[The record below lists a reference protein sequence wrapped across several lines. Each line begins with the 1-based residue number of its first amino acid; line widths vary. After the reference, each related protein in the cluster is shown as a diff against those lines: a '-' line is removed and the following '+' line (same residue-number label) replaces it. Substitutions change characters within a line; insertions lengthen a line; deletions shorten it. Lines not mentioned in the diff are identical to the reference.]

1 MTFIKLQICCLVLVL
16 YIELIYIW
24 QTTGSRAKVPC
35 NPFFDI
41 LMVIVPWLVLFDGG
55 TAWTVNHLETVPYML
70 NLVLHAIFFL
80 LLALFMPL
88 VFLHTLHVVKGN
100 PKRKILRFA
109 LWIPFFISAVI
120 ILAFL
125 PQLEFIKGST
135 TNYSMGISVVAC
147 YVCALFYF
155 ILLSVFTIKKI
166 RNLESRKR
174 INIIS
179 FLAITLAILISQMI
193 FPELLIS
200 SIVPAFCIIA
210 LYINIE
216 DPALRR
222 LKLYNND
229 IVTSFATLVESRDN
243 STGSHVKRTR
253 NYAKIILDELEKAH
267 LHSSVMTSDFKEH
280 LLNAAPMH
288 DIGKISTPDT
298 ILQKPGKLTDE
309 EYAVMKKHAVAGGEI
324 IQEIFKDLDD
334 KEFLQTAYNVARY
347 HHERWNGNGYPEG
360 LKETEIPFEARIMA
374 IADVFDA
381 ISAKR
386 CYRDAMPVEKCF
398 QIIEEGAGKDFDP
411 ELVKL
416 FLGAKEKIIK
426 NISC

>member
-1 MTFIKLQICCLVLVL
+1 MTFIKLQICCFILVL
-16 YIELIYIW
+16 YIEFIYIW
-24 QTTGSRAKVPC
+24 QTTGKRAKIPC

-41 LMVIVPWLVLFDGG
+41 LMIIVPWLVLFDGG
-55 TAWTVNHLETVPYML
+55 TAWTVNHLETVPYRL
-70 NLVLHAIFFL
+70 NIVMHAIFFL
-80 LLALFMPL
+80 LLAIFMPI
-88 VFLHTLHVVKGN
+88 VFFHTLYVVKGI
-100 PKRKILRFA
+100 PKKKFLRFA
-109 LWIPFFISAVI
+109 MWIPFLISATVI
-120 ILAFL
+120 LMFL
-125 PQLEFIKGST
+125 PELEFIKGTT
-135 TNYSMGISVVAC
+135 TNYSMGTSVIAC

-155 ILLSVFTIKKI
+155 MLLSVFTIKKI
-166 RNLESRKR
+166 KNLESRKR

-179 FLAITLAILISQMI
+179 FLIITLAILISQMI

-222 LKLYNND
+222 LKFYNND

-253 NYAKIILDELEKAH
+253 NYVKIILDEIEKAH
-267 LHSSVMTSDFKEH
+267 LYSSVMTSDFKEH

-309 EYAVMKKHAVAGGEI
+309 EYAIMKKHAVAGGEI

-334 KEFLQTAYNVARY
+334 KEFLQTAYDVARY
-347 HHERWNGNGYPEG
+347 HHERWNGKGYPKG
-360 LKETEIPFEARIMA
+360 LKETEIPFAARIMA

-386 CYRDAMPVEKCF
+386 CYRDAMPLETCF
-398 QIIEEGAGKDFDP
+398 QIIKEGAGKDFDP

-416 FLGAKEKIIK
+416 FLGAKEKIAK
-426 NISC
+426 NIS

>member
-1 MTFIKLQICCLVLVL
+1 MSFIKLQICCFILVL
-16 YIELIYIW
+16 YIEFIYIW
-24 QTTGSRAKVPC
+24 QTTGKRAKVPC

-41 LMVIVPWLVLFDGG
+41 LMIIVPWLVLFDGG
-55 TAWTVNHLETVPYML
+55 TAWTVNHLETVPYRL
-70 NLVLHAIFFL
+70 NIVMHAIFFL
-80 LLALFMPL
+80 LLAIFMPI
-88 VFLHTLHVVKGN
+88 VFLHTLYVVKGI
-100 PKRKILRFA
+100 PKKKFLRFA
-109 LWIPFFISAVI
+109 MWIPFLISATVI
-120 ILAFL
+120 LMFL
-125 PQLEFIKGST
+125 PELEFIKGTT
-135 TNYSMGISVVAC
+135 TNYSMGTSVIAC

-155 ILLSVFTIKKI
+155 MLLSVFTIKKI
-166 RNLESRKR
+166 KNLESRKR

-179 FLAITLAILISQMI
+179 FLIITLAILISQMI

-222 LKLYNND
+222 LKFYNND

-253 NYAKIILDELEKAH
+253 NYVKIILNEIEKAH
-267 LHSSVMTSDFKEH
+267 LYSSVMTSDFKDH

-309 EYAVMKKHAVAGGEI
+309 EYAIMKKHAVAGGEI

-334 KEFLQTAYNVARY
+334 KEFLKTAYDVARY
-347 HHERWNGNGYPEG
+347 HHERWNGKGYPEG
-360 LKETEIPFEARIMA
+360 LKETEIPFAARIMA

-381 ISAKR
+381 ISAER
-386 CYRDAMPVEKCF
+386 CYRDAMPIDTCF
-398 QIIEEGAGKDFDP
+398 QIIQEGAGKDFDP

-416 FLGAKEKIIK
+416 FLGAKEKIAK
-426 NISC
+426 NIS

>member
-1 MTFIKLQICCLVLVL
+1 MSFIKLQICCFILVL
-16 YIELIYIW
+16 YIEFIYIW
-24 QTTGSRAKVPC
+24 QTTGKREKVPC

-41 LMVIVPWLVLFDGG
+41 LMIIVPWLVLFDGG
-55 TAWTVNHLETVPYML
+55 TAWTVNHLETVPYRL
-70 NLVLHAIFFL
+70 NIVMHAIFFL
-80 LLALFMPL
+80 LLAIFMPI
-88 VFLHTLHVVKGN
+88 VFLHTLYVVKGI
-100 PKRKILRFA
+100 PKKKFLRFA
-109 LWIPFFISAVI
+109 MWIPFLISATVI
-120 ILAFL
+120 LMFL
-125 PQLEFIKGST
+125 PELEFIKGTT
-135 TNYSMGISVVAC
+135 TNYSMGTSVIAC

-155 ILLSVFTIKKI
+155 MLFSVFTIKKI
-166 RNLESRKR
+166 KNLESRKR

-179 FLAITLAILISQMI
+179 FLIITLAILISQMI

-222 LKLYNND
+222 LKFYNND

-253 NYAKIILDELEKAH
+253 NYVKIILNEIEKAH
-267 LHSSVMTSDFKEH
+267 LYSSVMTSDFKDH

-309 EYAVMKKHAVAGGEI
+309 EYAIMKKHAVAGGEI

-334 KEFLQTAYNVARY
+334 KEFLKTAYDVARY
-347 HHERWNGNGYPEG
+347 HHERWNGKGYPEG
-360 LKETEIPFEARIMA
+360 LKETEIPFAARIMA

-381 ISAKR
+381 LSAER
-386 CYRDAMPVEKCF
+386 CYRDAMPIDTCF
-398 QIIEEGAGKDFDP
+398 QIIQEGAGKDFDP

-416 FLGAKEKIIK
+416 FLGAKEKIAK
-426 NISC
+426 NIT

>member
-1 MTFIKLQICCLVLVL
+1 MSFIKLQICCFILVL
-16 YIELIYIW
+16 YIEFIYIW
-24 QTTGSRAKVPC
+24 QTTGKREKVPC

-41 LMVIVPWLVLFDGG
+41 LMIIVPWLVLFDGG
-55 TAWTVNHLETVPYML
+55 TAWTVNHLKTITYRL
-70 NLVLHAIFFL
+70 NIVMHAIFFL
-80 LLALFMPL
+80 LLVFFMPIF
-88 VFLHTLHVVKGN
+88 FLHTLYVVKGI
-100 PKRKILRFA
+100 PKKKFLRFA
-109 LWIPFFISAVI
+109 MWIPFLISATVI
-120 ILAFL
+120 LMFL
-125 PQLEFIKGST
+125 PELEFIKGTT
-135 TNYSMGISVVAC
+135 TNYSMGTSVIAC

-155 ILLSVFTIKKI
+155 MLLSVFTIKKI
-166 RNLESRKR
+166 KNLESRQR

-179 FLAITLAILISQMI
+179 FLIITLAILISQMI

-222 LKLYNND
+222 LKFYNND

-253 NYAKIILDELEKAH
+253 NYVKIILNEIEKAH
-267 LHSSVMTSDFKEH
+267 LYSSVMTSDFKDH

-309 EYAVMKKHAVAGGEI
+309 EYAIMKKHAVAGGEI

-334 KEFLQTAYNVARY
+334 KEFLQTAYDVARY
-347 HHERWNGNGYPEG
+347 HHERWNGKGYPEG
-360 LKETEIPFEARIMA
+360 LKETEIPFAARIMA

-386 CYRDAMPVEKCF
+386 CYRDAMPLETCF
-398 QIIEEGAGKDFDP
+398 QIIKEGAGKDFDP

-416 FLGAKEKIIK
+416 FLGAKEKIAK
-426 NISC
+426 NIT

>member
-1 MTFIKLQICCLVLVL
+1 MTFIKLQICCFILVL
-16 YIELIYIW
+16 YIEFIYIW
-24 QTTGSRAKVPC
+24 QTTGKREKVPC

-41 LMVIVPWLVLFDGG
+41 LMIIVPWLVLFDGG
-55 TAWTVNHLETVPYML
+55 TAWTVNHLETVPYRL
-70 NLVLHAIFFL
+70 NIVMHAIFFL
-80 LLALFMPL
+80 LLAIFMPI
-88 VFLHTLHVVKGN
+88 VFLHTLYVVKGI
-100 PKRKILRFA
+100 PKKKFLRFA
-109 LWIPFFISAVI
+109 MWIPFLISTAVI
-120 ILAFL
+120 LIFL
-125 PQLEFIKGST
+125 PRLEFIKGST
-135 TNYSMGISVVAC
+135 TNYSMGTSVIAC

-155 ILLSVFTIKKI
+155 MLLSVFTIKKI
-166 RNLESRKR
+166 KNLESRKR

-179 FLAITLAILISQMI
+179 FLIITLAILISQMI

-253 NYAKIILDELEKAH
+253 NYVKIILDEIEKAH
-267 LHSSVMTSDFKEH
+267 LYSSVMTSDFKDH
-280 LLNAAPMH
+280 LLNASPIH

-309 EYAVMKKHAVAGGEI
+309 EYAIMKKHAVAGGEI

-334 KEFLQTAYNVARY
+334 KEFLQTAYDVARY
-347 HHERWNGNGYPEG
+347 HHERWNGKGYPEG
-360 LKETEIPFEARIMA
+360 LKETEIPFAARIMA

-381 ISAKR
+381 ISAER
-386 CYRDAMPVEKCF
+386 CYRDAMPIDTCF
-398 QIIEEGAGKDFDP
+398 QIIQEGAGKDFDP

-416 FLGAKEKIIK
+416 FLGAKEKIAK
-426 NISC
+426 NIS

>member
-1 MTFIKLQICCLVLVL
+1 MSFIKLQICCFILVL
-16 YIELIYIW
+16 YIEFIYIW
-24 QTTGSRAKVPC
+24 QTTGKREKVPC

-41 LMVIVPWLVLFDGG
+41 LMIIVPWLVLFDGG
-55 TAWTVNHLETVPYML
+55 TAWTVNHLETVPYRL
-70 NLVLHAIFFL
+70 NIVMHAIFFL
-80 LLALFMPL
+80 LLAIFMPI
-88 VFLHTLHVVKGN
+88 VFLHTLYVVKGI
-100 PKRKILRFA
+100 PKKKFLRFA
-109 LWIPFFISAVI
+109 MWIPFLISTAVI
-120 ILAFL
+120 LIFL
-125 PQLEFIKGST
+125 PRLEFIKGST
-135 TNYSMGISVVAC
+135 TNYSMGTSVIAC

-155 ILLSVFTIKKI
+155 MLLSVFTIKKI
-166 RNLESRKR
+166 KNLESRKR

-179 FLAITLAILISQMI
+179 FLIITLAILISQMI

-253 NYAKIILDELEKAH
+253 NYVKIILDEIEKAH
-267 LHSSVMTSDFKEH
+267 LYSSVMTSDFKDH
-280 LLNAAPMH
+280 LLNASPIH

-309 EYAVMKKHAVAGGEI
+309 EYAIMKKHAVAGGEI

-334 KEFLQTAYNVARY
+334 KEFLQTAYDVARY
-347 HHERWNGNGYPEG
+347 HHERWNGKGYPEG
-360 LKETEIPFEARIMA
+360 LKETEIPFAARIMA

-381 ISAKR
+381 ISAER
-386 CYRDAMPVEKCF
+386 CYRDAMPIDTCF
-398 QIIEEGAGKDFDP
+398 QIIQEGAGKDFDP

-416 FLGAKEKIIK
+416 FLGAKEKIAK
-426 NISC
+426 NIS